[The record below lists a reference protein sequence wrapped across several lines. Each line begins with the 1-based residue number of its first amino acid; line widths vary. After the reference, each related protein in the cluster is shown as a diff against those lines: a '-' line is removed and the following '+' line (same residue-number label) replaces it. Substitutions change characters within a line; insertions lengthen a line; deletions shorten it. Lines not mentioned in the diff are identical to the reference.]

1 MYNSNAGGLKMSAFA
16 KNLTTLINVS
26 GKSQVDICKDIG
38 ISKQK
43 LSNLKAEYSE
53 PNIDDLIVLANY
65 FGISTDYLLGIEN
78 EEGNIVFSDSV
89 LQLSDLESE
98 LIKVFRSLPD
108 KYKLQALGLMQGFA
122 HSIRL

>member
-1 MYNSNAGGLKMSAFA
+1 MT
-16 KNLTTLINVS
+16 KNLLKVINEK
-26 GKSQVDICKDIG
+26 GYTYNL
-38 ISKQK
+38 ISKKTGIPQSTISGWFNRGNSPR
-43 LSNLKAEYSE
+43 LE
-53 PNIDDLIVLANY
+53 DIVRIADFLQC
-65 FGISTDYLLGIEN
+65 SVDYLIGREN

>member
-1 MYNSNAGGLKMSAFA
+1 MNNRIKELR
-16 KNLTTLINVS
+16 
-26 GKSQVDICKDIG
+26 
-38 ISKQK
+38 KQK
-43 LSNLKAEYSE
+43 NISQKKLSEMIGYSQSVISDWENCNAEPTTSA
-53 PNIDDLIVLANY
+53 VSALANC
-65 FGISTDYLLGIEN
+65 FGCSIDYLVGREN

-108 KYKLQALGLMQGFA
+108 KYKHQALGLMQGFA